1 MRCALVTGVQTCA
14 LPIYLARA
22 IEDLKARSR
31 KSAAAIAR
39 AEAAERDAL
48 AKQAR
53 IDALMME
60 YCPDEITGEQL
71 ENWMVAQ
78 RPVPEP
84 ERYVTLKAT
93 GSRYAYVN
101 DTQAGKPV
109 KRYDIFRR
117 CGGRDGG
124 TCASEHAAR
133 LKANTTQQTEGGDR
147 GRTERGG

>member
-1 MRCALVTGVQTCA
+1 
-14 LPIYLARA
+14 
-22 IEDLKARSR
+22 
-31 KSAAAIAR
+31 
-39 AEAAERDAL
+39 
-48 AKQAR
+48 
-53 IDALMME
+53 MME

-101 DTQAGKPV
+101 DTQAGKTV

-117 CGGRDGG
+117 YGGRDGW
-124 TCASEHAAR
+124 TCEIGRAHVRTPVTHAHLGCRPLLETKTHQAQM
-133 LKANTTQQTEGGDR
+133 LSTSNCHILNTKIQHKQH
-147 GRTERGG
+147 

>member
-1 MRCALVTGVQTCA
+1 
-14 LPIYLARA
+14 
-22 IEDLKARSR
+22 
-31 KSAAAIAR
+31 
-39 AEAAERDAL
+39 
-48 AKQAR
+48 
-53 IDALMME
+53 MMG

-101 DTQAGKPV
+101 DTQAGKTV

-117 CGGRDGG
+117 SGGRDGW
-124 TCASEHAAR
+124 TCASEHAPSLNAI
-133 LKANTTQQTEGGDR
+133 AAPQR
-147 GRTERGG
+147 GRGERGSTERVQTGKRRV